1 MPEIGET
8 LREARMRR
16 RVDMTEVE
24 TATKIR
30 GKYLRALEN
39 EEWDLLPGPTFVKTF
54 LRTYAEYLGL
64 DSRLLVEEYRQRY
77 ERPST
82 QDLTPFATARGR
94 GRPGRRRRRLA
105 AMGPALVVGACVV
118 LLLASLWLLG
128 SWPLGDDEEPA
139 SPDRAGNASESPR
152 SGGGRVGLRGRG
164 GGSQERQ
171 RRRPPRRVRLQL
183 IATAPVYVCVVD
195 AGGRQVIDEETLSAG
210 HGDAGA
216 AEQAVP
222 DQLREQRDPHAG
234 ERSHVPGRGEHGCD
248 RLRAAAGAQAEAAV
262 GRAAP
267 GLLDVSVRAGIVVT
281 GTEVLSG
288 IIRDA
293 NGPWLAERL
302 RSLGVQLAHVIV
314 VGDRP
319 ADLRAAL
326 DFLSGLELIITTG
339 GLGPT
344 ADDLTAEVVAE
355 FAGRPLEL
363 DPELEERIWAIIS
376 ALRGRWR
383 DVSRRVAAGRQPQ
396 AGAGAA
402 GGGGARA
409 GGHRAG
415 AGRAGRRRAVRG
427 RPAGSAG

>member
-82 QDLTPFATARGR
+82 QDLTPFATSRGR

-139 SPDRAGNASESPR
+139 SPDRAGNASETPA
-152 SGGGRVGLRGRG
+152 GGGGDSDGGSDQRG
-164 GGSQERQ
+164 GERQ
-171 RRRPPRRVRLQL
+171 QERRRPKRVRLQL

-195 AGGRQVIDEETLSAG
+195 AGGRQVIDEETLAPDTVTRTLRSKRFLTNFGNNNIRMRVNGRTYPVAASA
-210 HGDAGA
+210 
-216 AEQAVP
+216 
-222 DQLREQRDPHAG
+222 DPIG
-234 ERSHVPGRGEHGCD
+234 YELLPGRKPK
-248 RLRAAAGAQAEAAV
+248 RLS
-262 GRAAP
+262 
-267 GLLDVSVRAGIVVT
+267 D
-281 GTEVLSG
+281 
-288 IIRDA
+288 
-293 NGPWLAERL
+293 ER
-302 RSLGVQLAHVIV
+302 
-314 VGDRP
+314 RP
-319 ADLRAAL
+319 DC
-326 DFLSGLELIITTG
+326 ST
-339 GLGPT
+339 
-344 ADDLTAEVVAE
+344 
-355 FAGRPLEL
+355 
-363 DPELEERIWAIIS
+363 
-376 ALRGRWR
+376 
-383 DVSRRVAAGRQPQ
+383 
-396 AGAGAA
+396 
-402 GGGGARA
+402 
-409 GGHRAG
+409 
-415 AGRAGRRRAVRG
+415 
-427 RPAGSAG
+427 